1 MEQFVSYITLGVND
15 IDNSRYFYENCL
27 NLPGVKSPPGVNF
40 FSLGQTRLAIW
51 SCASLAAAG
60 GLTPIGVDSLVSV
73 FLITCIPNM
82 KSMICYFASHLL
94 GPMSPKQR
102 ILPIGVDTPVILQ
115 IPMDFSGKSSTTL
128 NFQRHSPSI

>member
-27 NLPGVKSPPGVNF
+27 NLTRVKSPPGVNF

-60 GLTPIGVDSLVSV
+60 GLTPDRSGFPGFCLSHNVHSQHEVDDLLFRVTSFGANVTKAAHLTDWGGYVGYFTDPDG
-73 FLITCIPNM
+73 FLWEIVYN
-82 KSMICYFASHLL
+82 
-94 GPMSPKQR
+94 PK
-102 ILPIGVDTPVILQ
+102 
-115 IPMDFSGKSSTTL
+115 FSKT
-128 NFQRHSPSI
+128 